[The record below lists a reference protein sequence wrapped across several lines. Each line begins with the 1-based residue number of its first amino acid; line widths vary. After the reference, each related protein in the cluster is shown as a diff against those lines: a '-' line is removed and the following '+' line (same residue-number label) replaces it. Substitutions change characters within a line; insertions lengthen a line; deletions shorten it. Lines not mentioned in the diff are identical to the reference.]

1 LNFVKTYTLKAREIE
16 KNWRVVDVADQPLGR
31 VATQIAI
38 ALRGKDKPTFTP
50 YLDMGDFVIVT
61 NASKVK
67 FTGQKTT
74 QKLYRHH
81 TGFLGGLK
89 QVRLDTQME
98 RHPDRVIRA
107 AVWGM
112 MPKGRLGRAQMR
124 HLKIYAGPD
133 HPHEAQ
139 VNAGQGK
146 NRKGG
151 AGGGTAAAQAPL
163 AEQPSHSTASPEAE
177 EPQAEQSEAT
187 T

>member
-1 LNFVKTYTLKAREIE
+1 MKTYTLRAKEIE

-31 VATQIAI
+31 IATQIAI

-67 FTGQKTT
+67 FTGQKMT

-89 QVRLDTQME
+89 QVRLDTQLE

-124 HLKIYAGPD
+124 HLKIYAGAD

-139 VNAGQGK
+139 VNSGQGK
-146 NRKGG
+146 NRR
-151 AGGGTAAAQAPL
+151 GTSSIKVGAAATSAAPSRETE
-163 AEQPSHSTASPEAE
+163 ATQTDEQP
-177 EPQAEQSEAT
+177 EAT

>member
-1 LNFVKTYTLKAREIE
+1 VKTYTLSAKDIDKR
-16 KNWRVVDVADQPLGR
+16 WRVVDAEGVTLGR
-31 VATQIAI
+31 LATEIAA

-50 YLDMGDFVIVT
+50 HLDMGDFVIVT

-67 FTGQKTT
+67 LTGQKLT

-89 QVRLDTQME
+89 SIRLDKQLE
-98 RHPDRVIRA
+98 QRPERVIRA

-112 MPKGRLGRAQMR
+112 IPKGRLGRAQIR

-139 VNAGQGK
+139 VRAGQGK
-146 NRKGG
+146 NSR
-151 AGGGTAAAQAPL
+151 Q
-163 AEQPSHSTASPEAE
+163 
-177 EPQAEQSEAT
+177 EAT
-187 T
+187 